1 MRDFETTGNYVGPV
15 MIGIVVISHAPLAA
29 ALLSCAR
36 HVFGQ
41 DPEQSEAIDVAADA
55 EPAAVVER
63 ARAAI
68 AAVDAGQGVLVLVDL
83 FGATP
88 GNIATQL
95 ASPGRVEIV
104 AGANLPMLLRVL
116 TYRGEMPLLEL
127 TDKALSGG
135 ASGIMKIASTRMDQQ
150 QQHLF
155 PHDPNDPGGP
165 PDADARLQ
173 DQQ

>member
-1 MRDFETTGNYVGPV
+1 

-41 DPEQSEAIDVAADA
+41 DPERSEAIDVAADA
-55 EPAAVVER
+55 EPATLI
-63 ARAAI
+63 ARAQSAI
-68 AAVDAGQGVLVLVDL
+68 ATVDDGDGVLVLVDL

-95 ASPGRVEIV
+95 ASPGRVEVI

-116 TYRGEMPLLEL
+116 TYRSELPLAAL

-135 ASGIMKIASTRMDQQ
+135 ASGIMKIASTTVDHQ

-155 PHDPNDPGGP
+155 PHDPNDPAGP
-165 PDADARLQ
+165 ADANARLQ

>member
-1 MRDFETTGNYVGPV
+1 

-41 DPEQSEAIDVAADA
+41 DLERCETIDVVADA
-55 EPAAVVER
+55 EPAALIAR
-63 ARAAI
+63 ARTAI
-68 AAVDAGQGVLVLVDL
+68 AAVDDGHGVLVLVDL

-95 ASPGRVEIV
+95 ASPGRVEII

-116 TYRGEMPLLEL
+116 TYRSAEPLATLV
-127 TDKALSGG
+127 DKALSGG
-135 ASGIMKIASTRMDQQ
+135 ASGIMKIASTPPQQ
-150 QQHLF
+150 QSLF

-165 PDADARLQ
+165 LDAHARVQ

>member
-1 MRDFETTGNYVGPV
+1 

-41 DPEQSEAIDVAADA
+41 DPERSEAIDVVADA
-55 EPAAVVER
+55 EPKALIER
-63 ARAAI
+63 ARTAI
-68 AAVDAGQGVLVLVDL
+68 AAVDDGHGVLVLVDL

-95 ASPGRVEIV
+95 ASPGRVEVI
-104 AGANLPMLLRVL
+104 AGTNLPMLLRVL
-116 TYRGEMPLLEL
+116 TYRSELPLEALV
-127 TDKALSGG
+127 DKALAGG
-135 ASGIMKIASTRMDQQ
+135 ASGIMKIASTPPAHQQ
-150 QQHLF
+150 QSLF

-165 PDADARLQ
+165 SDGNARLQ

>member
-1 MRDFETTGNYVGPV
+1 

-41 DPEQSEAIDVAADA
+41 DPERSVAIDVAADA
-55 EPAAVVER
+55 DPATLIER

-68 AAVDAGQGVLVLVDL
+68 AAVDDGSGVLVLVDL

-95 ASPGRVEIV
+95 ASPGRVEVI

-116 TYRGEMPLLEL
+116 TYRDALLL
-127 TDKALSGG
+127 DALVDKALSGG
-135 ASGIMKIASTRMDQQ
+135 ASGIMKIASTRVEHQ

-155 PHDPNDPGGP
+155 PHDPNDPAAP
-165 PDADARLQ
+165 PDAYARLQ

>member
-1 MRDFETTGNYVGPV
+1 

-41 DPEQSEAIDVAADA
+41 DPQRCETIDVVADA
-55 EPAAVVER
+55 EPAALI
-63 ARAAI
+63 ARAKT
-68 AAVDAGQGVLVLVDL
+68 AVASVDDGHGVLVLVDL

-95 ASPGRVEIV
+95 ASPGRVEVI

-116 TYRGEMPLLEL
+116 TYRSAEPLATLVE
-127 TDKALSGG
+127 KALAGG
-135 ASGIMKIASTRMDQQ
+135 ASGIMKIASTPPQQ
-150 QQHLF
+150 QSLF

-165 PDADARLQ
+165 LDAHARLQ

>member
-1 MRDFETTGNYVGPV
+1 

-41 DPEQSEAIDVAADA
+41 DPVHSEAIDVVADA
-55 EPAAVVER
+55 EPEALI
-63 ARAAI
+63 ARAQTAI
-68 AAVDAGQGVLVLVDL
+68 ATVDDGHGVLVLVDL

-95 ASPGRVEIV
+95 ASPGRVEVI

-116 TYRGEMPLLEL
+116 TYRDELPLDALV
-127 TDKALSGG
+127 DKALSGG
-135 ASGIMKIASTRMDQQ
+135 ASGIMKIASIRVDQQ

-155 PHDPNDPGGP
+155 PLDPNDPVNP
-165 PDADARLQ
+165 SDADARLQ

>member
-1 MRDFETTGNYVGPV
+1 

-41 DPEQSEAIDVAADA
+41 DPEQSEAIDVVADA
-55 EPAAVVER
+55 EPATLIER
-63 ARAAI
+63 AKNAI
-68 AAVDAGQGVLVLVDL
+68 ATVDDGEGVLVLVDL

-95 ASPGRVEIV
+95 ASPGRVEVI

-116 TYRGEMPLLEL
+116 TYRSELPLATLV
-127 TDKALSGG
+127 DRALSGG
-135 ASGIMKIASTRMDQQ
+135 ASGIMKIGSTRVDHQQ

-165 PDADARLQ
+165 PDAHARLQ

>member
-1 MRDFETTGNYVGPV
+1 
-15 MIGIVVISHAPLAA
+15 MIGIVVISHAPLAT

-41 DPEQSEAIDVAADA
+41 DAVQSEAIDVVADA
-55 EPAAVVER
+55 EPAALIER
-63 ARAAI
+63 AQTAI
-68 AAVDAGQGVLVLVDL
+68 AAVDGGEGVLVLVDL

-88 GNIATQL
+88 GNIAMQL
-95 ASPGRVEIV
+95 ASPGRVEVI

-116 TYRGEMPLLEL
+116 TYRGELQLAEL
-127 TDKALSGG
+127 TDKALAGG
-135 ASGIMKIASTRMDQQ
+135 ASGIMKIASTRVDNQ

-155 PHDPNDPGGP
+155 PHDPNDPS
-165 PDADARLQ
+165 DASDAHARLQ